1 MFLARWAPCLPAAER
16 PKQQDRPASAR
27 DTAAGLS
34 NAVHLHSFRTQST
47 SRKAGTK
54 STHFCVS
61 PLRTE
66 LSKHVRMPGKDRS
79 KRAIRL
85 LEQADRCLE
94 ALSQILPLPTMT
106 GRGIVVLY
114 DLFDRIEQFP
124 GILKKRQVFGH
135 TTGHSIP
142 FNRPIKRY
150 LRNGIIIYEGERS
163 QRHLRCSSAIQGA
176 VIGQRMFAHCLLS
189 RRL

>member
-1 MFLARWAPCLPAAER
+1 MGRCRPRGASHEPRAKSAPANEPPPSAGLKSVKEENCVSCLFFARWEPCLPAADR

-34 NAVHLHSFRTQST
+34 DAVHLHSFRTQST

-66 LSKHVRMPGKDRS
+66 LSKYVRMPGKDRS

-94 ALSQILPLPTMT
+94 ALSQILPLPAMT
-106 GRGIVVLY
+106 GRGIVVHY
-114 DLFDRIEQFP
+114 DLF
-124 GILKKRQVFGH
+124 
-135 TTGHSIP
+135 
-142 FNRPIKRY
+142 
-150 LRNGIIIYEGERS
+150 
-163 QRHLRCSSAIQGA
+163 
-176 VIGQRMFAHCLLS
+176 
-189 RRL
+189 